1 MMPPLS
7 TAPIAPSVNATSSP
21 PPRLAVF
28 VSGLD
33 DTPAGRAAVALA
45 DALLRRGY
53 GLDVMAP
60 MGGGLLRAA
69 LHPGIG
75 QIDLAKRHTG
85 TSVLALARIVAERRP
100 AGLIGVG
107 GDAGLVALGA
117 VRLARQGTP
126 AAVLEEQPPSVGG
139 VRRALRMWLHPRACI
154 VVSGAATPPEEAAR
168 LVLTTFGLPDEAR

>member
-1 MMPPLS
+1 H
-7 TAPIAPSVNATSSP
+7 P

-33 DTPAGRAAVALA
+33 DTPAGRAAVGLAGALR
-45 DALLRRGY
+45 RRGY

-60 MGGGLLRAA
+60 MGGGSLRAV
-69 LHPGIG
+69 LHPCIG

-107 GDAGLVALGA
+107 EDAGLVALGA

-126 AAVLEEQPPSVGG
+126 VAVLEDSPLSDGG
-139 VRRALRMWLHPRACI
+139 LRRALRRWLHPRAAA
-154 VVSGAATPPEEAAR
+154 VVSGATEPEEAAR
-168 LVLTTFGLPDEAR
+168 FILTAFGFPDVIC